1 MRVMH
6 LSGSARGGAE
16 LQLLHLL
23 QTASERGSRDEHS
36 VLLVRPGPLEG
47 AFDEVAPTVVSAKSH
62 AVDLRFIRDVIRQI
76 LRERPDVVH
85 SWGPTPNLW
94 GPVLTRIA
102 QLSPRGL
109 RLRLHPRV
117 IMAEVGLDEWKG
129 RLLKAA
135 DRLCYRLADRIV
147 GNAAGVTE
155 AAIRRGAD
163 PEKADTVL
171 LGAHIPPRDQLP
183 QRQPVPG
190 RVLLLGRWD
199 WRKGHE
205 AMLRIWPQI
214 RRSVPGAHLVMAGAA
229 HSAAEKTLQ
238 ARCEK
243 LVERLET
250 DPELAGSVT
259 LLDHTDPVQALDQA
273 QMLVVPSSSE
283 GLPNVIL
290 EAFARRVPV
299 VAYDVGGIGEAVRA
313 GKTGWL
319 VDAGDET
326 GFASAALEALREPAE
341 AARRAEAARTWVE
354 ALTFESSLAAWE
366 SVYRKGER

>member
-183 QRQPVPG
+183 QAADAQPLAHGLLHVESSGLRSLQRKQRPEVCPAQLSSQRDDNLLVRELLG
-190 RVLLLGRWD
+190 KLDHAAEVLLLVRAPVPLHQLSSQRDDNLLPVSGS
-199 WRKGHE
+199 
-205 AMLRIWPQI
+205 LRTEHLIADKAAKPPEGQ
-214 RRSVPGAHLVMAGAA
+214 RESQVGLTSSRSLP
-229 HSAAEKTLQ
+229 
-238 ARCEK
+238 
-243 LVERLET
+243 
-250 DPELAGSVT
+250 
-259 LLDHTDPVQALDQA
+259 LLDHP
-273 QMLVVPSSSE
+273 
-283 GLPNVIL
+283 
-290 EAFARRVPV
+290 
-299 VAYDVGGIGEAVRA
+299 
-313 GKTGWL
+313 
-319 VDAGDET
+319 
-326 GFASAALEALREPAE
+326 
-341 AARRAEAARTWVE
+341 RRASEQVSLCLPAAPSDLSHR
-354 ALTFESSLAAWE
+354 
-366 SVYRKGER
+366 